1 MLAQVLFIVA
11 DRPIQWLSPAEPH
24 AMPPRGINAPR
35 PRRLTVFEIRER
47 RTPARE
53 KARAKL
59 SCKGQRELEA
69 LPGEIEAGG
78 VGVFRRSSAA
88 RLMR

>member
-1 MLAQVLFIVA
+1 
-11 DRPIQWLSPAEPH
+11 
-24 AMPPRGINAPR
+24 
-35 PRRLTVFEIRER
+35 LTVFEIRER

-59 SCKGQRELEA
+59 SCKERRELEA

-78 VGVFRRSSAA
+78 VGVFRRSSAP